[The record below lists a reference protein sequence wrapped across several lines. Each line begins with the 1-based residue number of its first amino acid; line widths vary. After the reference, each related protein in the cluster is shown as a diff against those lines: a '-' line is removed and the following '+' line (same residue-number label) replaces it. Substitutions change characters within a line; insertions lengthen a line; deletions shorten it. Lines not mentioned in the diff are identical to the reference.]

1 MPPKKKINLVKGQL
15 QLRISTS
22 NLELLGNS
30 DHSNGHESHDTEY
43 PESSLSLSMSA
54 TTNSSAGSSSES
66 SSHRRGTTTSW
77 RSFGE
82 SKWRR
87 IHPWLL
93 LKPDGVYCQYCC
105 HCHREVRSRSGVLVT
120 KPYTGNRPD
129 KLSRLGSCSTHLVFH
144 TEEDGDNDWI
154 YIYLCFNYLSEPVF
168 LKKECYKRVT
178 MDV

>member
-1 MPPKKKINLVKGQL
+1 MPPKKKIKLVKGQ
-15 QLRISTS
+15 QRLRISTS

-30 DHSNGHESHDTEY
+30 DHSDGHESHDTEY

-66 SSHRRGTTTSW
+66 SSHRRGTTTFW
-77 RSFGE
+77 RSFDE

-87 IHPWLL
+87 IHSWLL

-105 HCHREVRSRSGVLVT
+105 HCHREVRSRSGVFVT

-129 KLSRLGSCSTHLVFH
+129 KLSRHGSCSTCLSYRGRWWQWLNLYIFVFQLLVR
-144 TEEDGDNDWI
+144 T
-154 YIYLCFNYLSEPVF
+154 SVS
-168 LKKECYKRVT
+168 KKR
-178 MDV
+178 ML